1 MLLYTSLGI
10 MIGGGMPTIVI
21 YGTSNIDKQYQKTL
35 LNIYSQRNDNLSI
48 YSEVSQIMPK
58 KDYRSRYANL
68 SKSKAFIEAYSG
80 KSLGDFIKIEY

>member
-21 YGTSNIDKQYQKTL
+21 YDTSNINKQYQKTL

-48 YSEVSQIMPK
+48 YTEVSQIMPK

-68 SKSKAFIEAYSG
+68 CKSKAFIEAYSG